1 MSLNL
6 SCPCPWLLRL
16 SHPFPSFPKLCE
28 TIPNNH
34 HTSLFGS
41 LTLNLSNSH
50 LRTKA
55 SLSESESSS
64 GLVENPVSALL
75 DDELL
80 TKISA
85 AKDAHEALEMIAESS
100 EKVGGVVS
108 VSDCCIIISAALE
121 RNNPEL
127 ALSVFYA
134 MRASFDQGIS
144 FGFCI
149 VHFSIQ
155 NN

>member
-6 SCPCPWLLRL
+6 SHSWPWLSRRFHPCPSL
-16 SHPFPSFPKLCE
+16 PKLCE
-28 TIPNNH
+28 TIPSNPTNH
-34 HTSLFGS
+34 TTSLLRI
-41 LTLNLSNSH
+41 LTLNLSKTH

-64 GLVENPVSALL
+64 GVVENPVSELL

-80 TKISA
+80 TKVSG
-85 AKDAHEALEMIAESS
+85 AKDADEALQMIAESS
-100 EKVGGVVS
+100 QKVGGVVS

-134 MRASFDQGIS
+134 MRASFDQGICS
-144 FGFCI
+144 WL
-149 VHFSIQ
+149 SIARK
-155 NN
+155 